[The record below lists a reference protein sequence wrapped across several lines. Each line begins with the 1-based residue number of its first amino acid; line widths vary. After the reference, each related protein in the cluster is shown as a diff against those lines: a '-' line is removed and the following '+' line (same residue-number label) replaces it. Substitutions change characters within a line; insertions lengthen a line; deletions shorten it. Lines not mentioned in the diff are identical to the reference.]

1 MTNKSLTALGVVA
14 ALFVAGGQ
22 AHAQSA
28 CPADAKLSTVLTSGF
43 SCTVADKVFSGFSTG
58 LPGGLDILFG
68 VNPGGAVT
76 LTVTRDGVFFP
87 NGNTP
92 FNYTVAVGPSAA
104 AGTTIIE
111 HTLGVDVSVAPAPV
125 RDIFTGNNSGR
136 HTITSGQMGGGATIG
151 GLSDTMQTVNITTM
165 QTGHGQLNSFTN
177 DFLQSSPTPP
187 PSVPEPA
194 SLSLFGL
201 GLAGLAL
208 ARRRR
213 S

>member
-1 MTNKSLTALGVVA
+1 MTNKPFIVLGVVA
-14 ALFVAGGQ
+14 ALAMAGAQ
-22 AHAQSA
+22 ANAQTA
-28 CPADAKLSTVLTSGF
+28 CPSEARLSTVLTAGF
-43 SCTVADKVFSGFSTG
+43 SCEVGDKIFSGFSTG
-58 LPGGLDILFG
+58 LPHGLDISFAI
-68 VNPGGAVT
+68 NPSGAIT
-76 LTVTRDGVFFP
+76 LSVERDGTFFP

-92 FNYTVAVGPSAA
+92 FNYTVAVAPSAP

-125 RDIFTGNNSGR
+125 RDVFTGNNSGT
-136 HTITSGQMGGGATIG
+136 HTITSGPMGGGATVG

-177 DFLQSSPTPP
+177 DFLQSSAPP
-187 PSVPEPA
+187 SSVPEPM

>member
-1 MTNKSLTALGVVA
+1 
-14 ALFVAGGQ
+14 
-22 AHAQSA
+22 
-28 CPADAKLSTVLTSGF
+28 
-43 SCTVADKVFSGFSTG
+43 
-58 LPGGLDILFG
+58 
-68 VNPGGAVT
+68 
-76 LTVTRDGVFFP
+76 
-87 NGNTP
+87 
-92 FNYTVAVGPSAA
+92 
-104 AGTTIIE
+104 
-111 HTLGVDVSVAPAPV
+111 
-125 RDIFTGNNSGR
+125 
-136 HTITSGQMGGGATIG
+136 MGGGATIT

-187 PSVPEPA
+187 SVPEPA